1 MNYRIIQCSFDKHAS
16 DILDIYNE
24 VIETSTAMY
33 DYQKRTMENMRDWFQ
48 TKTERDFPVIGLES
62 ENGTLMAFGT
72 YGPFRTQPAYKY
84 TIEHSIYIHQNFR
97 GQGLGHILLEL
108 LIQSAKD
115 NHYHA
120 MIAGIDADNQGSISL
135 HEKHGFKLVGTMP
148 EVGYK
153 FERWLTLALYQL
165 ILVGT
170 PAEPVDG

>member
-1 MNYRIIQCSFDKHAS
+1 
-16 DILDIYNE
+16 
-24 VIETSTAMY
+24 
-33 DYQKRTMENMRDWFQ
+33 
-48 TKTERDFPVIGLES
+48 
-62 ENGTLMAFGT
+62 MAR
-72 YGPFRTQPAYKY
+72 PFRTQPAYKS
-84 TIEHSIYIHQNFR
+84 TIEHSIDIHQNFR